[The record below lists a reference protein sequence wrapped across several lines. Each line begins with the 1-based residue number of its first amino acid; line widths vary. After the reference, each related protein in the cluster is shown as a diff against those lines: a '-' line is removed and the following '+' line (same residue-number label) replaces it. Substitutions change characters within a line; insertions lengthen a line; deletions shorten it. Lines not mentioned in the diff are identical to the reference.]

1 MALQD
6 AIRAT
11 TEPEYPHEPH
21 PPGLFN
27 GSDGTRL
34 CYICGHTKRYVKQV
48 ERVEA
53 NHKAKSFFEEE
64 VEAARQANRA
74 PPRDSI
80 LVTHSKVAL
89 KLFDTMGKAKKAH
102 VPSGEGLLS
111 AEELKALTAE
121 KRHYLGSAAS
131 SVQQRGAAF
140 R

>member
-102 VPSGEGLLS
+102 VPEPGLLS
-111 AEELKALTAE
+111 VEELKALTAE